1 MVFNKIKNIKTQIE
15 SRLKVKW
22 QKAYIKLI
30 SLDSTTIMNVLATYL
45 YFMQSSLLSSGCCKT
60 RSTSSSKISG
70 RRKLNQKMKNVGML
84 SLCSKYICCQLS
96 LNSTVLPSLTHLF
109 PVVHI
114 QLLFLSS
121 STKFVLLCICQR
133 SLIKIISV

>member
-70 RRKLNQKMKNVGML
+70 RRKLYQKMKNVGML
-84 SLCSKYICCQLS
+84 SLCSKNI
-96 LNSTVLPSLTHLF
+96 
-109 PVVHI
+109 
-114 QLLFLSS
+114 
-121 STKFVLLCICQR
+121 
-133 SLIKIISV
+133 